1 MCCFLSSPSSSPLF
15 SIAIPLIECPQGYKR
30 LNATR
35 CIGKNHSLFLFIF
48 LYCSCMH
55 TCYFVFMCSCNGH
68 VCIFVVQHIFA
79 TRVCVVM
86 HRLWWFLIR
95 CVSKCVLFTY
105 FIQFEPHWLLHVTTG
120 HIHHI
125 LFLLLH
131 CHFKTVSQIYPRE
144 DFLSPLWGETG
155 GIFDRS
161 F

>member
-1 MCCFLSSPSSSPLF
+1 MH
-15 SIAIPLIECPQGYKR
+15 A
-30 LNATR
+30 
-35 CIGKNHSLFLFIF
+35 CI
-48 LYCSCMH
+48 YV
-55 TCYFVFMCSCNGH
+55 YFVFMCSCNGH

-79 TRVCVVM
+79 TCVCVVM

-95 CVSKCVLFTY
+95 RVSKCVLFTY

-161 F
+161 FKSMLKLDIYNSKSSNTSGPAARKTSGLFLSLSQN